1 MVVGTHSIS
10 YCYRD
15 RVYDIDGDEVLGMD
29 MKKLKVILSKS
40 TGYTYLEAKVVK
52 EHIDALEKRMDKID
66 SFYDTVVKK
75 IVKRVDKKSMKKV
88 NKKNHIDLSARLH
101 QIWAMIPLTAGMNAR
116 KEIKELIDDVEKK
129 KANYAVDEIRELLF
143 CHPLWGGKAKDTK
156 EFANAIVLL
165 FDILE
170 FRRDN

>member
-1 MVVGTHSIS
+1 MV
-10 YCYRD
+10 
-15 RVYDIDGDEVLGMD
+15 

-75 IVKRVDKKSMKKV
+75 IVKRVDKKSMKK
-88 NKKNHIDLSARLH
+88 KIERLNLLPRLY

-170 FRRDN
+170 FRRDKRM